1 MTKNKDSKNNYLIK
15 TEELDHAEKK
25 LYFKVPGDKLNKY
38 IEQAVNKLAKEMKV
52 DGFRSGKVPRK
63 IIEQKVGKQALLDEA
78 AEEAVKEIYVN
89 AVIDNKIEAIG
100 QPKIKVDKVDE
111 KKGFEF
117 SAEVGILPKVVLGE
131 WRDEIKK
138 INKKYQEKKVEVKEA
153 EIDKELEFLANQ
165 RAKVITVNRSAK
177 KGDQLEIDFQAFQ
190 KNVALEGGTA
200 KKHPVIIGEGKFIPG
215 FEEKLIGAKA
225 GEEKEFNLFFP
236 KEYHAQHL
244 AGKEVTFKVKINLV
258 QERQIP
264 KIDETFAKNIGKFKS
279 LKELKD
285 NIRDGLK
292 HEKEHQQTDG
302 HKKELMDVLVA
313 QAKFSVPKVLIE
325 REMDTMM
332 AELEQDVMQM
342 GLTKEKY
349 LSQIKKTESDLKKQ
363 WENREALQRV
373 QGALILR
380 FLAEEEKL
388 SPTAE
393 EIEKQVNQAMQQFSA
408 MGQQPPENLDV
419 QRVYEATKGTLTN
432 QKVFEWLMKL

>member
-165 RAKVITVNRSAK
+165 RAKIITVNRPAK

-200 KKHPVIIGEGKFIPG
+200 KKHPIIIGEGKFIPG

-264 KIDETFAKNIGKFKS
+264 KIDETFAKSIGKFKS